1 MIQCHGSALE
11 PLKAG
16 RTVAIDDAI
25 TIHLPDSLYRRLERL
40 ASLTSQPL
48 ERLIVKTL
56 SSSLPPLPDD
66 LTTALRD
73 ALLALESLSD
83 DELQQVTQATMPNTQ
98 YERLTTLRDTQREQ
112 PLTSEEQADL
122 DQLMQDADTLVL
134 KKAYAAVLL
143 KWRGRNLPAPFSLID
158 SSEIGTSATG
168 EQ

>member
-1 MIQCHGSALE
+1 M
-11 PLKAG
+11 
-16 RTVAIDDAI
+16 AIDDSI

-66 LTTALRD
+66 LTPALRD
-73 ALLALESLSD
+73 TLLALESLSD
-83 DELQQVTQATMPNTQ
+83 DELQQVAQATMPDTQ
-98 YERLTTLRDTQREQ
+98 YERLTSLRDIQSERS
-112 PLTSEEQADL
+112 LTTVEQADL
-122 DQLMQDADTLVL
+122 DQLRQDADILAL

-143 KWRGRNLPAPFSLID
+143 KWRGRDLPPPFTLIA
-158 SSEIGTSATG
+158 SSETDTGATG